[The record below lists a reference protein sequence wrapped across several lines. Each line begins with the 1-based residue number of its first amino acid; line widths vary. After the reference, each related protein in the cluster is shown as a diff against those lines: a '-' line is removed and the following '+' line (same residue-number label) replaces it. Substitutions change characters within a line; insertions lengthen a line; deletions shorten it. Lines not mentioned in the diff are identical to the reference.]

1 MTSRSIQYADIYS
14 PSSSTS
20 PSYEMPLAMRRK
32 TTTNKTKRTR
42 CTNGSRRNKKTGNCQ
57 TKNSNKSKRCT
68 NGSHRNKTTGNC
80 DKNTSSSGTRKRCP
94 NGYRKNKQNGR
105 CMTKYI

>member
-1 MTSRSIQYADIYS
+1 MTSQSIQYSDIYS

-20 PSYEMPLAMRRK
+20 SYEMPLAMRRK
-32 TTTNKTKRTR
+32 NTTNKR

-57 TKNSNKSKRCT
+57 PKNANKSKRCT
-68 NGSHRNKTTGNC
+68 NGSHRNKNTGDC
-80 DKNTSSSGTRKRCP
+80 DKNTSHSGTRKRCP
-94 NGYRKNKQNGR
+94 NGYRKNKKNGR